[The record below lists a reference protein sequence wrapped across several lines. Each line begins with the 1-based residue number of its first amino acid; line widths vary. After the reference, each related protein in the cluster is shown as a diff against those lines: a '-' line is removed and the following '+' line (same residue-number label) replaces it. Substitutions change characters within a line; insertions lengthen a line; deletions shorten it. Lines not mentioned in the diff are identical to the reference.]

1 MFNQATCKVERN
13 SEKPVVDEA
22 SAIRKMSAASIFGN
36 AALSAFKLAAG
47 VLGNSSAMVSDAVH
61 SFSDVATTLVAWI
74 GVKVS
79 RKEADEGH
87 PYGHDRAES
96 LASLGLG
103 AVLLVVGLGI
113 GKSGIDSIVS
123 GSYAN
128 AAVPGAIA
136 LVAAAVSIAV
146 KEAMYWY
153 TRHYAKLID
162 SPAFMADAWHHRSDA
177 FSSVG
182 ALVGIGGSMLGFPI
196 MDPLASV
203 VICVFI
209 VKVSV
214 DIVKDAT
221 SRLLDSSCGE
231 DFERRI
237 AERVRSV
244 EGVRS
249 VDMVRTRRFGSG
261 ACIDL
266 EISVD
271 GSLSLSEAHGISERA
286 RAAASGDGSE
296 GRNVTVH
303 VNPASGQVR
312 LAGPRAV

>member
-1 MFNQATCKVERN
+1 MSKFAFSQSTRRRVRGSA
-13 SEKPVVDEA
+13 KPVIDEE
-22 SAIRKMSAASIFGN
+22 SAIRRMSAASIFGN

-47 VLGNSSAMVSDAVH
+47 IFGNSSAMVSDAVH
-61 SFSDVATTLVAWI
+61 SFSDVATTLVAWV

-79 RKEADEGH
+79 RKEADAGH

-103 AVLLVVGLGI
+103 AVLLLVGLGI
-113 GKSGIDSIVS
+113 GEAGISSIVS
-123 GSYAN
+123 GAYAS
-128 AAVPGAIA
+128 ASAPGTVA
-136 LVAAAVSIAV
+136 LIAAAISIAV

-177 FSSVG
+177 LSSVG
-182 ALVGIGGSMLGFPI
+182 ALIGIGGAMLGFPI
-196 MDPLASV
+196 MDPLASI
-203 VICVFI
+203 VICAFI

-214 DIVKDAT
+214 DIVGDAA

-231 DFERRI
+231 DFEERI
-237 AERVRSV
+237 VGRVSAV

-249 VDMVRTRRFGSG
+249 VDMLRTRRFGSS

-271 GSLSLSEAHGISERA
+271 GALSLDEAHEISERV
-286 RAAASGDGSE
+286 RAAASGDGAE

-303 VNPASGQVR
+303 VNPAY
-312 LAGPRAV
+312 A